1 MADIEFAPWA
11 PVMARPL
18 KAVANTIY
26 NMIHH
31 SLNILLS
38 ISSFSQT
45 SPYTSHAEAALSPLN
60 QWYNQTSGIW
70 DTTGWWNSANC
81 LTTISNLAITDPNVL
96 PVASQIIPNTFVQAQ
111 KYNFHLTKRISPSG
125 LVQSYERPST
135 APEKLNGFLNA
146 FYDDEGWWALAWIAA
161 YDLTHDLQYL
171 QAAESIFEDM
181 AAGWTAACGGIWW
194 DKNHTY
200 IAAISNELF
209 LSVAAHLANRSANKV
224 HYLSWA
230 QLEWA
235 WFQNT
240 GMINSQGNINDGV
253 DIITCKNNIGTVWSY
268 NQGVILSGLV
278 ELNRAAP
285 NSSLLLVA
293 QRIAAA
299 AIVTLTDEN
308 NVLHDPCEPNCGA
321 DGSQFKGVFMRNL
334 QILQQVSPNPLF
346 SATIKANADSIW
358 ANDRDLSNELS
369 VVWSGPFIMPANA
382 STQSSALDALV
393 AAAALL

>member
-1 MADIEFAPWA
+1 M
-11 PVMARPL
+11 M
-18 KAVANTIY
+18 
-26 NMIHH
+26 HH

-38 ISSFSQT
+38 ISSLSQT
-45 SPYTSHAEAALSPLN
+45 SPYTSHAEAALSPLS

-81 LTTISNLAITDPNVL
+81 LTTISNLAIIDPNVL
-96 PVASQIIPNTFVQAQ
+96 PAASQIIPNTFIQAQ
-111 KYNFHLTKRISPSG
+111 KYNFHLTKTISPSG
-125 LVQSYERPST
+125 LVQSYELPST
-135 APEKLNGFLNA
+135 ASEKPNGFLNA

-181 AAGWTAACGGIWW
+181 AAGWTTPCGGIWW
-194 DKNHTY
+194 DKSRRY

-209 LSVAAHLANRSANKV
+209 LSVAAHLANRSGSKAY
-224 HYLSWA
+224 YLSWA
-230 QLEWA
+230 QREWA
-235 WFQNT
+235 WSQDT
-240 GMINSQGNINDGV
+240 GMINSHGNINDGV

-268 NQGVILSGLV
+268 NQGVILGGLV
-278 ELNRAAP
+278 ELSRAAL
-285 NSSLLLVA
+285 NSSLLLIA
-293 QRIAAA
+293 QRIAIA

-308 NVLHDPCEPNCGA
+308 DVLHDPCEPNCGA

-334 QILQQVSPNPLF
+334 QVLQQVSSNPLF

-358 ANDRDLSNELS
+358 ANDRDLSNKLS
-369 VVWSGPFIMPANA
+369 VVWSGPFVTPVNA